1 MTQSL
6 LTACVNVLSTTTG
19 RKKTGKKMREQ
30 QRKKKKNVKG
40 EKKQRWRKK
49 RFEHLSECLCLR
61 REPRIESGWRSGS
74 FTCGR
79 SGRTRCSHQ
88 CVREFSMMERKKKS
102 IERIYCHCWLANVHK
117 KKFIAI
123 RIDSSCFLSG
133 FMTISNVHSFNG
145 FGYG

>member
-1 MTQSL
+1 MEFGVIGTRCTYRSNMARYTRNPL
-6 LTACVNVLSTTTG
+6 VVEFLKRDSKLTYRVCQRVVYDNGEKKNRQENEGTT
-19 RKKTGKKMREQ
+19 KKE
-30 QRKKKKNVKG
+30 KKNVKG

-88 CVREFSMMERKKKS
+88 CVREFSMMERKKK
-102 IERIYCHCWLANVHK
+102 
-117 KKFIAI
+117 
-123 RIDSSCFLSG
+123 IDRKNLLPLLIG
-133 FMTISNVHSFNG
+133 QRT
-145 FGYG
+145 